1 MAAILDFISVFGAGS
16 SVYNFRDNIFKIRRN
31 EDDDNICDLIRG
43 FFFYIYDD
51 KKVMA
56 ISSVHG

>member
-16 SVYNFRDNIFKIRRN
+16 SVYNCKDNLFKIGRN
-31 EDDDNICDLIRG
+31 KDDDNICDLTRG
-43 FFFYIYDD
+43 SFDIPNS
-51 KKVMA
+51 KKVMG